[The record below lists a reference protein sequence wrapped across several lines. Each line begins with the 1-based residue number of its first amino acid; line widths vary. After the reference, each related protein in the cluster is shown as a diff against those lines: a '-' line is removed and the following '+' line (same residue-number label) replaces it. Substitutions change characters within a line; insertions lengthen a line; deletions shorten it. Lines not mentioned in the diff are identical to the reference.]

1 MIKALAESARLS
13 NLPTVWTN
21 VLVGTAAVGWAE
33 GAQVR
38 VPSAMLWAMLVTTLL
53 YAGGM
58 FLNDAIDADWD
69 RAHGKNRPIAAG
81 RLTRPATYAWSI
93 ASLILGVAIAGA
105 ATGGNTAVA
114 QIGVGLVVCIILYDT
129 LHKRSAWCVL
139 LMGACRAMVY
149 PLAAAIVLADH
160 GGTLRSAFVAVYP
173 ASLAIL
179 AYTALL
185 TLAARREDIA
195 GARVGGLWAW
205 IVPVPHL
212 SAAVLYR
219 PERTAGVLICTL
231 LAAAVFAAW
240 SIRSV
245 RLARAGNIPGAVSGW
260 LAGIC
265 LADALL
271 LVLMNR
277 IELAG
282 FAIAGWLLT
291 VVLQRKISGT

>member
-38 VPSAMLWAMLVTTLL
+38 VPSTMLWAMLVTTLL

-105 ATGGNTAVA
+105 ATGGNAAVA

-212 SAAVLYR
+212 CAAVLYR

-277 IELAG
+277 IDLAG